1 MGTRGI
7 FGLRKNGKD
16 KISYNHYDSSPN
28 CLGEIMNDFVS
39 DHDYDELSELFDRLE
54 LVDESFRTSQFTDEQ
69 KEKYKE
75 YLKRKDF
82 FNHSLTDN
90 ATGEDITMYQFL
102 REYQGNLERYFEIPE
117 IDLMID
123 NNEFIKDSMFCEW
136 GYIINLDNKVLE
148 VWKGFQREPD
158 LTNRYGQ
165 EEISGYYPCK
175 LVLEI
180 SFNEIRDSFSQ
191 TISERFFREEI

>member
-16 KISYNHYDSSPN
+16 KISYNHYDSSPD

-39 DHDYDELSELFDRLE
+39 DHDYDELSELFDRLQ

-82 FNHSLTDN
+82 FNHSIIDN

-123 NNEFIKDSMFCEW
+123 NSKFIKDSLFCEW
-136 GYIINLDNKVLE
+136 GYIINLDNRVLE

-158 LTNRYGQ
+158 PTNRYGQ
-165 EEISGYYPCK
+165 DEISGYYPCK
-175 LVLEI
+175 LAIEI
-180 SFNEIRDSFSQ
+180 PFDEIRGSFSQ
-191 TISERFFREEI
+191 TISEKIFREEI